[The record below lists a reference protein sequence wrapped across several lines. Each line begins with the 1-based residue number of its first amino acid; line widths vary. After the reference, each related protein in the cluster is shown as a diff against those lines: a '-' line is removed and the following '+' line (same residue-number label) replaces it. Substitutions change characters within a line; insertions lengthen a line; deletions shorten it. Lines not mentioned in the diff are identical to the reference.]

1 MLTVPTRKK
10 EDHMPHLHACI
21 LYLLGLFERVIFFS
35 RRTRFPFPC
44 AGSWCCGDL
53 LQGPV
58 SSMISP
64 TFFYFLSPQG
74 GPVKTLLSLLL
85 PLFILTFIG
94 TASAGDPSWQQIKA
108 KGELRIGLDDD
119 FPPMAFRKADGTL
132 YGFDVDFAEALGK
145 RLGLKIVWVPTA
157 WKGVIPSLYAN
168 KFDCI
173 WNGMTITK
181 EREQKVAFSKPYM
194 MDGQVAA
201 VIMSNTSITRPADLG
216 GKIVGI
222 QQGSTAMKAIEA
234 LPKKP
239 GQLKQYETNPKA
251 MLDME
256 SGRLNA
262 VVLDNLVARDIIS
275 KKPGT
280 YKILPQFI
288 TKAPFGVA
296 FRKTDNSLRH
306 HVQKAIDDMVADG
319 ETARI
324 SRKWFAEDLTN
335 PATW

>member
-1 MLTVPTRKK
+1 M
-10 EDHMPHLHACI
+10 
-21 LYLLGLFERVIFFS
+21 
-35 RRTRFPFPC
+35 
-44 AGSWCCGDL
+44 
-53 LQGPV
+53 
-58 SSMISP
+58 
-64 TFFYFLSPQG
+64 
-74 GPVKTLLSLLL
+74 KTLLKMLV
-85 PLFILTFIG
+85 PLFVLALVG
-94 TASAGDPSWQQIKA
+94 TASAADNSWQQIQS

-119 FPPMAFRKADGTL
+119 FPPMAFRKADGKL
-132 YGFDVDFAEALGK
+132 YGFDIDFAEAVGKKLGVTIK
-145 RLGLKIVWVPTA
+145 WVPTA

-173 WNGMTITK
+173 WNGMTITP
-181 EREQKVAFSKPYM
+181 EREAKVNFSKPYM

-201 VIMSNTSITRPADLG
+201 VIMGNTSIKKPADLG

-239 GQLKQYETNPKA
+239 AELKQYETNPKA
-251 MLDME
+251 MLDLE
-256 SGRLNA
+256 SGRLNS
-262 VVLDNLVARDIIS
+262 VVLDNLTARDIIS
-275 KKPGT
+275 KKPGV
-280 YKILPQFI
+280 YKILPEFI

-296 FRKTDNSLRH
+296 FRKSDNALRQK
-306 HVQKAIDDMVADG
+306 VQQAIDELVANG